1 MTKLLNTTF
10 DSKKATGRILNNL
23 ESISDKQEGINTST
37 VKNANDICQFI
48 IHDEFQALSSTKFT
62 AEELTKH
69 CQKFAES
76 CLGIPEANYSK
87 EEFFKKSKRDSLRE
101 SMKIAQ
107 VLMAK
112 SLYADLDETKIKR
125 VSNQGRMMI
134 NNPNDTAGT
143 DRFNKDADQTVRV
156 GKADLLAIYSTV
168 YGNSGKGKSVSDYA
182 KSYADYLNH
191 LQGMIIK
198 QPETKKDVS
207 SQFVKFPNEITFE
220 DIETHEIKLMSV
232 FIEIRT
238 AFLKGIEPVQAVKKG
253 YINSIDEHP
262 NNKNVK
268 MVYKNTVL
276 NSLKKTG

>member
-10 DSKKATGRILNNL
+10 DSKKATGRILTNL
-23 ESISDKQEGINTST
+23 ESISDKQDGINTST

-48 IHDEFQALSSTKFT
+48 IHDEFTVLASSSFT
-62 AEELTKH
+62 AEELTKQ
-69 CQKFAES
+69 CQSFAEN

-156 GKADLLAIYSTV
+156 GKSDLLSIYSTV
-168 YGNSGKGKSVSDYA
+168 YGNSGGGKKVSTYSKA
-182 KSYADYLNH
+182 YADLLN
-191 LQGMIIK
+191 LLDKMIIK
-198 QPETKKDVS
+198 QPESKKNVS
-207 SQFVKFPNEITFE
+207 VSGTIFPEGITFE
-220 DIETHEIKLMSV
+220 DIETHDIQLQAKFL
-232 FIEIRT
+232 EIRT
-238 AFLKGIEPVQAVKKG
+238 AYIKGVEPVQAVKKG
-253 YINSIDEHP
+253 YINSVDEHP
-262 NNKNVK
+262 NNKDVK
-268 MVYKNTVL
+268 FVRNTTF
-276 NSLKKTG
+276 NKLKKSA